1 MKWKLD
7 LEGGNVRTMVTFR
20 QGPCLE
26 WGSQSCLQDQNLNA
40 APMKPSLQRCGAHLE
55 NVCLQDVMAKLH
67 GQLAVQLALL
77 SREHERQQSV
87 PVPRTRNTKAGNQR
101 PQCTSLQAL
110 GVNITKRPL
119 NSPAGVS
126 ASPYEMGGQ
135 LLFHRGYQCCLLLTS
150 SSRDSPISVE

>member
-67 GQLAVQLALL
+67 GLLAVQLALL

-110 GVNITKRPL
+110 GVNITK
-119 NSPAGVS
+119 
-126 ASPYEMGGQ
+126 
-135 LLFHRGYQCCLLLTS
+135 
-150 SSRDSPISVE
+150 